1 MDFLTKFTRDGFRSL
16 RRTTRELTQ
25 MIRDFDF
32 PSFEEEFNEIENEF
46 KKQMD
51 KIKERIKN
59 LTDRFVV
66 EVPFDKEKQELSVS
80 VNKNVLTVVLD
91 SYDESTNTTGNAM
104 TQTTIPE
111 DVDPTTMTQFY
122 DAEKKKLVFVF
133 MKKKI
138 DNAETK
144 NTETTETVEETT
156 DNTKTETVE
165 ETTNNT
171 TTENVVAGQTTEWVK
186 SKKESLMKT
195 ILSMYENGF
204 SYRKIAAETGISDKT
219 VKRWIQSALKE
230 E

>member
-25 MIRDFDF
+25 MIRDFEF
-32 PSFEEEFNEIENEF
+32 PSFEDEFNEIENAF

-59 LTDRFVV
+59 LTDRFIV
-66 EVPFDKEKQELSVS
+66 EVPFDKDKQELSVS

-91 SYDESTNTTGNAM
+91 SYDEATNTTGNAM

-122 DAEKKKLVFVF
+122 DKENKKLVFVF
-133 MKKKI
+133 MKKKV
-138 DNAETK
+138 DNVETE
-144 NTETTETVEETT
+144 NTET
-156 DNTKTETVE
+156 TETVE

-171 TTENVVAGQTTEWVK
+171 TTTESVVAEQTTEGVK
-186 SKKESLMKT
+186 PKKESLMKT
-195 ILSMYENGF
+195 ILAMHENGF

-219 VKRWIQSALKE
+219 VKRWIQSALKDE
-230 E
+230 

>member
-25 MIRDFDF
+25 MIRDFEF
-32 PSFEEEFNEIENEF
+32 PSFEDEFNEIENAF

-59 LTDRFVV
+59 LTDRFIV

-91 SYDESTNTTGNAM
+91 SYDEATNTTGNAM

-122 DAEKKKLVFVF
+122 DKDNKKLVFVF

-138 DNAETK
+138 NKVETED
-144 NTETTETVEETT
+144 TETTETVEGTT
-156 DNTKTETVE
+156 DNT
-165 ETTNNT
+165 
-171 TTENVVAGQTTEWVK
+171 TTESVVAEQTTEGVK
-186 SKKESLMKT
+186 PKKESLMKT
-195 ILSMYENGF
+195 ILAMHENGF

>member
-25 MIRDFDF
+25 MIRDFEF
-32 PSFEEEFNEIENEF
+32 PSFEDEFNQIENEF

-59 LTDRFVV
+59 LTDRFIV

-91 SYDESTNTTGNAM
+91 SYDEATNTTGNAM

-111 DVDPTTMTQFY
+111 DVDPTTMKQLY
-122 DAEKKKLVFVF
+122 DTENKKLVFVF
-133 MKKKI
+133 MKKKVN
-138 DNAETK
+138 NAETES
-144 NTETTETVEETT
+144 TET
-156 DNTKTETVE
+156 TETVE

-171 TTENVVAGQTTEWVK
+171 TTESVVAEQTTEGVK
-186 SKKESLMKT
+186 PKKESLMKT